1 MIIPGSGMNEIIKI
15 EDDYYI
21 LATSSRA
28 DQRTRVLKD
37 ADTFGVFDEGGD
49 IRPVG
54 IGEQGL
60 YHSGTRFLSQVELR
74 LGEHRPLLLSSTVK
88 QANDLLAVD
97 LTNPDIAVDGTLVV
111 PRGVLHLF
119 RSKFLYQAACFERL
133 RVWNYGP
140 HPLVLAI
147 ALSFDADFAD
157 MFEVRGQRRERR
169 GLRLPDRVEDGVL
182 TLGYEGLDGVT
193 RRTRIEAFPQPQ
205 EIQGA
210 TLRFEV
216 PLQPRASASFA
227 ITVSCEEAPRH
238 HAPLSYDNAYEA
250 VSLSIADRC
259 SRAARI
265 ESSSGAFNE
274 WVERSLADLHMMLTD
289 TPYGLYPYAGVP
301 WFSTVFGRDGIITAL
316 EVLAVEPEVA
326 RGVLAFLAA
335 TQATES
341 IAERD
346 AEPGKIVHEM
356 RRGEMAAL
364 NEVPFGQYYGSVDST
379 PLFIVLA
386 GAYFDRTNDTVF
398 AAALWPHVV
407 AALEWIDR
415 WGDRDGDGFVEYARR
430 NPQGLV
436 QQGWKD
442 SQDSVFHADGRL
454 ADGPIAL
461 VEVQAYVYAARLAAA
476 RLARALGHAGLAED
490 LTARAESLR
499 DSFERAFWCEDL
511 GTYALALDGAKEACR
526 VRSSNAGHCLF
537 GGIASPGRAR
547 RVAESL
553 LSADSFSG
561 WGIRTIA
568 SSEVRYNPMSYHN
581 GSVWPHDNAL
591 IGAGLARYGFTDLLL
606 PPLTGL
612 FEASRFVDLHRLP
625 ELFCGF
631 HRRSGEGPTLYP
643 VACAPQAWATGT
655 VFLLLQSC
663 LGLELDAA
671 AGRAVFRHPVLPSWL
686 DQLTITGLRL
696 PAGEID
702 VAVQRYAHDV
712 SINVLRREGDVEVA
726 SFK

>member
-1 MIIPGSGMNEIIKI
+1 MDDIIKV
-15 EDDYYI
+15 ENDYYI
-21 LATSSRA
+21 LATSSRV
-28 DQRTRVLKD
+28 DQRTRVLK
-37 ADTFGVFDEGGD
+37 AGDTFGVFDEAGD

-54 IGEQGL
+54 SGEQGL
-60 YHSGTRFLSQVELR
+60 YHEGTRFLSRVELR
-74 LGEHRPLLLSSTVK
+74 LGERRPLLLSSTVK

-97 LTNPDIAVDGTLVV
+97 LTNPDIAADGTVLV
-111 PRGVLHLF
+111 PRGVLHVF
-119 RSKFLYQAACFERL
+119 RSKFLYQASCYERL

-147 ALSFDADFAD
+147 ALAFDADFAD

-169 GLRLPDRVEDGVL
+169 GLRLPDRVENGAVVL
-182 TLGYEGLDGVT
+182 SYVGLDGVT
-193 RRTRIEAFPQPQ
+193 RRTRIEAFPAAQ
-205 EIQGA
+205 EVA
-210 TLRFEV
+210 DSTLRFEV

-250 VSLSIADRC
+250 VCGEVAERRG
-259 SRAARI
+259 RAARVS
-265 ESSSGAFNE
+265 SSSGAFNE
-274 WVERSLADLHMMLTD
+274 WVERSLSDLHMMLTD
-289 TPYGLYPYAGVP
+289 TAHGLYPYAGVP

-316 EVLAVEPEVA
+316 EVLVVEPDVA

-335 TQATES
+335 TQATRS
-341 IAERD
+341 DASRD
-346 AEPGKIVHEM
+346 AEPGKIIHET

-364 NEVPFGQYYGSVDST
+364 DEVPFGQYYGSVDST
-379 PLFIVLA
+379 PLFVLLA
-386 GAYFDRTNDTVF
+386 GAYYERTADRAF
-398 AAALWPHVV
+398 AASLWPHVE

-461 VEVQAYVYAARLAAA
+461 VEVQAYVYAARLAAS
-476 RLARALGHAGLAED
+476 RLARVLGHGATADD
-490 LTARAESLR
+490 LERRAEALR
-499 DSFERAFWCEDL
+499 EAFERAFWCEEL
-511 GTYALALDGAKEACR
+511 GTYALALDGEKEPCR
-526 VRSSNAGHCLF
+526 VRSSNAGHCLL
-537 GGIASPGRAR
+537 GGIASRDRAR
-547 RVAESL
+547 RVAEGL
-553 LSADSFSG
+553 LSADAFSG

-591 IGAGLARYGFTDLLL
+591 IGAGLARYGFTDLLV
-606 PPLTGL
+606 PPMTGL

-631 HRRSGEGPTLYP
+631 HRRNGEGPTLYP

-655 VFLLLQSC
+655 VFLFLQSC
-663 LGLELDAA
+663 LGLHLDATA
-671 AGRAVFRHPVLPSWL
+671 DRAVFRHPVLPPWL
-686 DQLTITGLRL
+686 DQVSLAGLRL
-696 PAGEID
+696 PAGTID
-702 VAVQRYAHDV
+702 VVVQRYADDV
-712 SINVLRREGDVEVA
+712 SVNVVHREGHVEVVTY
-726 SFK
+726 K